1 MNKKSI
7 LTSQQKLFFKVFSQN
22 KNFSKN
28 FYLTGGTALAEFY
41 IPYRLSEDLDFFSE
55 NEVDSKQILTFF
67 ASSKKILGYS
77 KIDFNT
83 SFNRN
88 IFFLNFNKYQLK
100 LEFTYFPFPQ
110 VEKAKIIE
118 GVKIDSITD
127 IAVNKLFTIY
137 QNPRSRDFMDLYM
150 IQKKY
155 KFRTDELLKK
165 AKAKFDWHIDL
176 LKLGSQFLLAKE
188 LKDYPKLIAK
198 LDEKDWQSHFE
209 KEAKKLGTKILR

>member
-7 LTSQQKLFFKVFSQN
+7 LTSQQKLFLKVFGQN
-22 KNFSKN
+22 KSISKK
-28 FYLTGGTALAEFY
+28 FYLTGGTVLTAFY

-55 NEVDSKQILTFF
+55 NEIETKEILAFF
-67 ASSKKILGYS
+67 GKVKEKLGYQ

-110 VEKAKIIE
+110 IEKSKIIE
-118 GVKIDSITD
+118 GVKIDSLMD

-137 QNPRSRDFMDLYM
+137 QNPRSRDFTDFYM
-150 IQKKY
+150 ISKKY

-165 AKAKFDWHIDL
+165 AKVKFDWHIDL
-176 LKLGSQFLLAKE
+176 LKLGSQFLLVKE

-198 LDEKDWQSHFE
+198 LDEKDWQGYFE
-209 KEAKKLGTKILR
+209 KEAKRLGTKILK